1 MEDKQATVDEF
12 FFFLL
17 QLFIRDLVRNLF
29 HEGNDVYREGDWR
42 GSLSHYTE
50 AINIADYANSEE
62 IHVSDD
68 VLEKL
73 HVNRIA
79 CFSNMV
85 SCCLNQD
92 FSRTG
97 CKQGM
102 WTQSLVSEKLLMAV
116 WGMMCFKSSL
126 WHVLL
131 KAFYMYNWGIL
142 VTNTRIN
149 IRESY

>member
-12 FFFLL
+12 FFSLL

-92 FSRTG
+92 FSRAG

-102 WTQSLVSEKLLMAV
+102 KTQSLVSEKLLMAV
-116 WGMMCFKSSL
+116 
-126 WHVLL
+126 
-131 KAFYMYNWGIL
+131 
-142 VTNTRIN
+142 
-149 IRESY
+149 